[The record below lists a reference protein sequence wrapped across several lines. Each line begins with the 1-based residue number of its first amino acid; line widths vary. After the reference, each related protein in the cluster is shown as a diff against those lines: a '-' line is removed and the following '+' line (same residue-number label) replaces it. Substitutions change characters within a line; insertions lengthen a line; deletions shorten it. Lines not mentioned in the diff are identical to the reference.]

1 MTSKPHSLTLP
12 AALTAPHLAG
22 ILGDGQS
29 ALAALLRHDGA
40 AMSGCDI
47 GGKRGSEKQGT
58 LRHHLAQLGIPI
70 SAGHDPAHLPDEMT
84 ALVYSAAIPAGHAEL
99 DAARRLGLPVLRR
112 HQALS
117 LYASLF
123 GQVVAVAGGAGKT
136 STSAV
141 LAAILTAT
149 SWQPTVYL
157 GARSPN
163 LGSRNYLHGAR
174 RLLIAEADEYR
185 NAFLDLPRHIGILG
199 PVMDYDHRDYFGPG
213 RPVTESFTAFA
224 ASLNLAVAD
233 ADNPAALQAAHAAR
247 TVISVGTSPDADYRI
262 TNIQPAQG
270 SWRIQDRHEHTILD
284 LHTPHRGPALHLN
297 ASRAAITALEL
308 GVPAHNIQEGISGY
322 RGVSR
327 RLELRHSRHGVLML
341 DDYAHNPAQIT
352 ALARALRG
360 HYPGRRLIAIFE
372 PRQHRRTA
380 MFTADFGQALATFDA
395 CLLLPISPGLG
406 DEHYGQQ
413 ASLSALADA
422 ARSRGLL
429 QVMTCAGYDD
439 AAETLTGMI
448 RAGDV
453 VVSFGTGS
461 PYLVLDPAGR
471 RQRGVLRRPAVRAA
485 KPGAAWSLI
494 TSASLFACGN
504 ARLKF
509 LSSFRAGQAP
519 KFLRSS

>member
-1 MTSKPHSLTLP
+1 MPGKPDSLTLP
-12 AALTAPHLAG
+12 APLAAPHLAG

-40 AMSGCDI
+40 DVSGCDI
-47 GGKRGSEKQGT
+47 GGKRGSEKQGR
-58 LRHHLAQLGIPI
+58 LREHLVQLGIPI
-70 SAGHDPAHLPDEMT
+70 RAGHDPAHLPGQMT
-84 ALVYSAAIPAGHAEL
+84 ALVYSAAIAAGHAEL
-99 DAARRLGLPVLRR
+99 DAARHRGVPVLRR

-141 LAAILTAT
+141 LAAILNAT

-163 LGSRNYLHGAR
+163 LADRNYWHGSR

-199 PVMDYDHRDYFGPG
+199 PVLDYDHRDYFGPG

-224 ASLNLAVAD
+224 ADLDLAVAD
-233 ADNPAALQAAHAAR
+233 ADNPAALQAARAAR
-247 TVISVGTSPDADYRI
+247 TVISVGTSPDADYLI

-270 SWRIQDRHEHTILD
+270 RWRIEDRHGHTVLD
-284 LHTPHRGPALHLN
+284 LHAPDRGPALHLN

-308 GVPAHNIQEGISGY
+308 SVPAQAVRDGISGY

-327 RLELRHSRHGVLML
+327 RMELRHSRSGVLML

-360 HYPGRRLIAIFE
+360 YYPGRRLIAVFE

-380 MFTADFGQALATFDA
+380 LFTTEFGRALAAFDA

-406 DEHYGQQ
+406 DEHYGQN
-413 ASLSALADA
+413 ASLGTLADA
-422 ARSRGLL
+422 TVSRGQL
-429 QVMTCAGYDD
+429 QVVTCAGYDD
-439 AAETLTGMI
+439 AAQALTGMT
-448 RAGDV
+448 RAGDI

-461 PYLVLDPAGR
+461 PYLVLD
-471 RQRGVLRRPAVRAA
+471 QVAA
-485 KPGAAWSLI
+485 AA
-494 TSASLFACGN
+494 SAAS
-504 ARLKF
+504 
-509 LSSFRAGQAP
+509 
-519 KFLRSS
+519 

>member
-1 MTSKPHSLTLP
+1 VTSKPHSLTLP
-12 AALTAPHLAG
+12 AALAAPHLAG

-40 AMSGCDI
+40 DVSGCDI

-58 LRHHLAQLGIPI
+58 LRGHLAQLRIPI
-70 SAGHDPAHLPDEMT
+70 SARHDPAHLPSGMT

-117 LYASLF
+117 MYASLF
-123 GQVVAVAGGAGKT
+123 SQVVAVAGGAGKT

-141 LAAILTAT
+141 LAAILTGT

-163 LGSRNYLHGAR
+163 LADRNYRHGSR
-174 RLLIAEADEYR
+174 RLLIAEADEYGD
-185 NAFLDLPRHIGILG
+185 AFLDLPRHIGILG

-224 ASLNLAVAD
+224 ADLDLAVAD
-233 ADNPAALQAAHAAR
+233 GDDPAALQAARAAR
-247 TVISVGTSPDADYRI
+247 TVISVGASQDADYRI
-262 TNIQPAQG
+262 TSIQPTRG
-270 SWRIQDRHEHTILD
+270 KWRIEDQHGHTVLD
-284 LHTPHRGPALHLN
+284 LHAPHRGPALHLN

-308 GVPAHNIQEGISGY
+308 GVPAQTIRDGISGY

-327 RLELRHSRHGVLML
+327 RMELRHSGNGVLML

-360 HYPGRRLIAIFE
+360 YYPGRRLIAVFE

-380 MFTADFGQALATFDA
+380 LFTAEFGQALAAFDT

-406 DEHYGQQ
+406 DDDYGQH
-413 ASLSALADA
+413 ASLGALADA
-422 ARSRGLL
+422 AGSYGQP
-429 QVMTCAGYDD
+429 QVVTCAGYDD
-439 AAETLTGMI
+439 AAQTLTGMI

-453 VVSFGTGS
+453 IVSFGTGS
-461 PYLVLDPAGR
+461 PYLVLDR
-471 RQRGVLRRPAVRAA
+471 LAA
-485 KPGAAWSLI
+485 AA
-494 TSASLFACGN
+494 SAAS
-504 ARLKF
+504 
-509 LSSFRAGQAP
+509 
-519 KFLRSS
+519 

>member
-1 MTSKPHSLTLP
+1 MTGKPDSLTLP
-12 AALTAPHLAG
+12 APLAAPHLAG

-29 ALAALLRHDGA
+29 ALAALLRCDGA
-40 AMSGCDI
+40 DVSGCDI
-47 GGKRGSEKQGT
+47 GGKRSSEKQGT
-58 LRHHLAQLGIPI
+58 LSDHLAQLGIPV
-70 SAGHDPAHLPDEMT
+70 SAGHDPAHLPGQMT

-99 DAARRLGLPVLRR
+99 DAARRLGLPMLRR

-163 LGSRNYLHGAR
+163 LEDRNYRHGQR

-185 NAFLDLPRHIGILG
+185 DAFLDLPRHIGIIG
-199 PVMDYDHRDYFGPG
+199 PVVDYDHRDYFGPDH
-213 RPVTESFTAFA
+213 PVTESFTAFA
-224 ASLNLAVAD
+224 AGLDLAVAD
-233 ADNPAALQAAHAAR
+233 ADNLAALQAARAAR

-270 SWRIQDRHEHTILD
+270 DWQIEDRHGHTVLG
-284 LHTPHRGPALHLN
+284 LHAPHRGPALHLN

-308 GVPAHNIQEGISGY
+308 GVPAQAIREGISSY

-327 RLELRHSRHGVLML
+327 RMELRHSRSGVLML

-360 HYPGRRLIAIFE
+360 YYPGRRLIAVFE
-372 PRQHRRTA
+372 PRQHRRTV
-380 MFTADFGQALATFDA
+380 MFTAEFGHSLAAFDA

-406 DEHYGQQ
+406 DEHYGRH
-413 ASLSALADA
+413 ASLGTLADA
-422 ARSRGLL
+422 TASNGPL
-429 QVMTCAGYDD
+429 QVVTCAGYDD
-439 AAETLTGMI
+439 AAQRLTGMI
-448 RAGDV
+448 RAGDIV
-453 VVSFGTGS
+453 VGFGTGS
-461 PYLVLDPAGR
+461 PYLVLDR
-471 RQRGVLRRPAVRAA
+471 VAA
-485 KPGAAWSLI
+485 AA
-494 TSASLFACGN
+494 SAAS
-504 ARLKF
+504 
-509 LSSFRAGQAP
+509 
-519 KFLRSS
+519 

>member
-1 MTSKPHSLTLP
+1 MTGKPDSLTLP
-12 AALTAPHLAG
+12 APLAAPHLAG

-40 AMSGCDI
+40 DVSGCDI

-58 LRHHLAQLGIPI
+58 LCDHLAQLGIPV
-70 SAGHDPAHLPDEMT
+70 SAGHDPAHLPGAMT
-84 ALVYSAAIPAGHAEL
+84 ALVYSAAIAAGHAEL
-99 DAARRLGLPVLRR
+99 DAARSLGLPVLRR

-123 GQVVAVAGGAGKT
+123 GQVLAVAGGAGKT

-163 LGSRNYLHGAR
+163 LGDCNYRHGER

-185 NAFLDLPRHIGILG
+185 NAFLDLPRHIGIIG
-199 PVMDYDHRDYFGPG
+199 PVVDYDHRDYFGPG

-224 ASLNLAVAD
+224 AGLDLAVAD
-233 ADNPAALQAAHAAR
+233 ADNLAALQAARAAR

-262 TNIQPAQG
+262 TNIQPARG
-270 SWRIQDRHEHTILD
+270 DWRIEDRHGHTVLD
-284 LHTPHRGPALHLN
+284 LHAPHCGPALHLN

-308 GVPAHNIQEGISGY
+308 GVSAQAIRDGISGY

-327 RLELRHSRHGVLML
+327 RMELRHSRSGVLML

-360 HYPGRRLIAIFE
+360 YYPGRRLIAVFE
-372 PRQHRRTA
+372 PRQHRRTV
-380 MFTADFGQALATFDA
+380 MFTAEFGQSLAAFDA
-395 CLLLPISPGLG
+395 CLLLPISSGLG
-406 DEHYGQQ
+406 DEHYGQH
-413 ASLSALADA
+413 ASLGTLADA
-422 ARSRGLL
+422 TVSNGQL
-429 QVMTCAGYDD
+429 QVATCASYDD
-439 AAETLTGMI
+439 AAEALTGMI
-448 RAGDV
+448 RAGDI

-461 PYLVLDPAGR
+461 PYLVLDR
-471 RQRGVLRRPAVRAA
+471 VAA
-485 KPGAAWSLI
+485 AA
-494 TSASLFACGN
+494 SAAS
-504 ARLKF
+504 
-509 LSSFRAGQAP
+509 
-519 KFLRSS
+519 